1 MYIGSPAIHRV
12 MRPFYGFPGTW
23 RARLAGRPERPER
36 RVARPRRAVPL
47 RRAFCDF
54 ATSNARRAA

>member
-12 MRPFYGFPGTW
+12 MRPFYGFPGTR
-23 RARLAGRPERPER
+23 RARLAGRPER

>member
-1 MYIGSPAIHRV
+1 
-12 MRPFYGFPGTW
+12 MRAVYGLPGTW
-23 RARLAGRPERPER
+23 RARLDGRAER

>member
-1 MYIGSPAIHRV
+1 M
-12 MRPFYGFPGTW
+12 
-23 RARLAGRPERPER
+23 RLAGRPERPERPER

>member
-23 RARLAGRPERPER
+23 RARLAGRPER